1 MKRFSTRIEL
11 SGRYKVFCGLAAF
24 VFWCSIWWLL
34 SGIVDKAVLL
44 PSPPAV
50 FRVFLVLVVQA
61 EFWIS
66 IAASLVR
73 VLLGYFLGC
82 LLGVLLASLCS
93 YSRIA
98 DVLISPFM
106 SVVRAVPVA
115 SFIILALV
123 WLERSLVPAF
133 IAFLMVLP
141 IISGN
146 VRAGIANVDTE
157 LLEAASIFRF
167 TKRKILRYLYFPAVL
182 PYFLS
187 GAQTSLGLAWK
198 AGVAAE
204 VLCSLSPSIGGN
216 IYESKLYLETEALF
230 AWTITV
236 ILISICIEKTL
247 FRLPVL
253 KPSPSKTEET
263 L

>member
-1 MKRFSTRIEL
+1 MKRFSTRIDL
-11 SGRYKVFCGLAAF
+11 SGKNSFLSGLAAF
-24 VFWCSIWWLL
+24 VFWCSIWWILAL
-34 SGIVDKAVLL
+34 VIDKAVLL

-50 FRVFLVLVVQA
+50 FRVLCSLFTRA
-61 EFWIS
+61 EYWLSIS
-66 IAASLVR
+66 ASLLR
-73 VLLGYFLGC
+73 VLLGYAFGC
-82 LLGVLLASLCS
+82 MAGVLIAALCS
-93 YSRIA
+93 FFHIA
-98 DVLISPFM
+98 DVLISPLM

-123 WLERSLVPAF
+123 WLERALVPAF

-141 IISGN
+141 IVTGN
-146 VRAGIANVDTE
+146 VRTGIAHVDVE
-157 LLEAASIFRF
+157 LLEAAQIFRF
-167 TKRKILRYLYFPAVL
+167 SKRKLIRYLYFPAVL

-204 VLCSLSPSIGGN
+204 VLCSIALSIGGN

-236 ILISICIEKTL
+236 ILISILIEKTL
-247 FRLPVL
+247 FRVPGR
-253 KPSPSKTEET
+253 KARAAKTEESV
-263 L
+263 